1 MSTTQPSF
9 EIPTQMRDFAEKSVE
24 QARAALIA
32 FVQNAR
38 KATQSA
44 QGQTKSADLP
54 ASVAYVRGLEMFEQ
68 NLATTFDLAQ
78 KLVRAN
84 NLQDALQ
91 LQSEYVRTQ
100 FAALQSQA
108 KELVNAAKPAKAA

>member
-1 MSTTQPSF
+1 MNITQPSF
-9 EIPTQMRDFAEKSVE
+9 EIPAEMRDFAEKSVE

-38 KATQSA
+38 KATETA
-44 QGQTKSADLP
+44 QAQTKTAELP

-68 NLATTFDLAQ
+68 NLAAAFDVAQ

-84 NLQDALQ
+84 SLQDALH
-91 LQSEYVRTQ
+91 LQSDYVRTQ
-100 FAALQSQA
+100 FAALQSQT
-108 KELVNAAKPAKAA
+108 KELASVAQPAKTA

>member
-1 MSTTQPSF
+1 MSVTQPSF
-9 EIPTQMRDFAEKSVE
+9 EISTEMRDFAEKGVE
-24 QARAALIA
+24 QSRSAFIT

-38 KATQSA
+38 KAMESA
-44 QGQTKSADLP
+44 QAQTKTAELP
-54 ASVAYVRGLEMFEQ
+54 ISVAYVRGLEFFEQ
-68 NLATTFDLAQ
+68 NLASTFDLAQ

-108 KELVNAAKPAKAA
+108 KELASTAQPTKAA

>member
-1 MSTTQPSF
+1 MTTTQPSF
-9 EIPTQMRDFAEKSVE
+9 EIPAEMRDFAEKGVE

-44 QGQTKSADLP
+44 QAQTKTAELP
-54 ASVAYVRGLEMFEQ
+54 ASVAYVRGLEIFEQ
-68 NLATTFDLAQ
+68 NLASTFDVAQ
-78 KLVRAN
+78 KLVRATS
-84 NLQDALQ
+84 LQDAMQ
-91 LQSEYVRTQ
+91 IQAEYVRTQ

-108 KELVNAAKPAKAA
+108 KELVSAGQPAKAA

>member
-1 MSTTQPSF
+1 MNTFQPSF
-9 EIPTQMRDFAEKSVE
+9 EIPAEMRNFAEKGVE
-24 QARAALIA
+24 QARTAFIA

-38 KATQSA
+38 KATESA
-44 QGQTKSADLP
+44 QAQTKTAELP

-68 NLATTFDLAQ
+68 NLAAAFDVAQ

-84 NLQDALQ
+84 SLQDAMQ

-100 FAALQSQA
+100 FSALQGQT
-108 KELVNAAKPAKAA
+108 KELASLTQPAKAA